1 MLYGQCSLRLAIQC
15 LEWAPCCVQVFYFA
29 KARTS
34 LLSGGLPCQHGV
46 AHPATQLCASGPLP
60 GDPNAGITTGAPR
73 RVGPFSGAILAALVY
88 EIAFRPE
95 FDGIL
100 RHRGPGVGLFPG
112 MAGVE
117 GEEKTGAAGDVL
129 PPNALTSTAME
140 GGGFQA
146 DGNREAQ
153 DKYHPV

>member
-1 MLYGQCSLRLAIQC
+1 MHLSILPLWVLTRAMLCMPTTVHTGAL
-15 LEWAPCCVQVFYFA
+15 
-29 KARTS
+29 
-34 LLSGGLPCQHGV
+34 LPCQHEFTMSV
-46 AHPATQLCASGPLP
+46 MTQACPCVP
-60 GDPNAGITTGAPR
+60 CPRTNTGALR

-95 FDGIL
+95 FDGTL

-117 GEEKTGAAGDVL
+117 AEEKTGAAGDVL
-129 PPNALTSTAME
+129 PDNAVTRGIAE

-146 DGNREAQ
+146 GGNRDAQ

>member
-1 MLYGQCSLRLAIQC
+1 MKYSFHFAAQNPKAMHAAFWVSLCTHWRLACAFQQGPALPAQTRHC
-15 LEWAPCCVQVFYFA
+15 ADSVLWFVACPCAPHA
-29 KARTS
+29 STS
-34 LLSGGLPCQHGV
+34 TSAL
-46 AHPATQLCASGPLP
+46 
-60 GDPNAGITTGAPR
+60 R

-88 EIAFRPE
+88 ELAFRPDH
-95 FDGIL
+95 DGML

-129 PPNALTSTAME
+129 PSNSLNPGIAE

-146 DGNREAQ
+146 GGNREAQ
-153 DKYHPV
+153 DKYSA

>member
-1 MLYGQCSLRLAIQC
+1 MWPRNSTD
-15 LEWAPCCVQVFYFA
+15 
-29 KARTS
+29 TS
-34 LLSGGLPCQHGV
+34 AL
-46 AHPATQLCASGPLP
+46 
-60 GDPNAGITTGAPR
+60 R

-100 RHRGPGVGLFPG
+100 LHRGPGVGLFPG

-129 PPNALTSTAME
+129 PPNAVSSAAAE

-146 DGNREAQ
+146 GGNREAMAQ